1 MGHRLPVPA
10 VRTTCAARAR
20 ARTLQGREECAA
32 PARRALVRLYG
43 DGWCTAEFAALPQ
56 KMRESVVKGLGKRTT
71 PTNAFALLHATKAAL
86 RKLDTVVETWGD
98 TVRDMVLAARK
109 TLDDVVCSRAAE
121 CFEQKDWVDIMMA
134 DGVRFEEG
142 ETVEMFLE
150 SLRRGLND
158 KNAAMAYQV
167 RVYQLPVESG
177 PSQGVASGCRRLCPP
192 PSFTDRPRS
201 CPPLIH
207 FTLSRPS

>member
-1 MGHRLPVPA
+1 MLADG
-10 VRTTCAARAR
+10 RA
-20 ARTLQGREECAA
+20 
-32 PARRALVRLYG
+32 
-43 DGWCTAEFAALPQ
+43 
-56 KMRESVVKGLGKRTT
+56 
-71 PTNAFALLHATKAAL
+71 
-86 RKLDTVVETWGD
+86 VVETWGD

-134 DGVRFEEG
+134 DGVRFEDS